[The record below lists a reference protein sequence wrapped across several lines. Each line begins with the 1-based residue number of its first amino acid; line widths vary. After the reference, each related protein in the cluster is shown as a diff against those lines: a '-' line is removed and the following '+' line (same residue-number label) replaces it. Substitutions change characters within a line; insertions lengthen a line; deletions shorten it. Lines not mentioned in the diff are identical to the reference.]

1 MKLNYN
7 VSNLKKQEQNNI
19 KTGISQQSLVNS
31 LVGSR
36 LPQPI
41 SQPAVVPN
49 TADK

>member
-7 VSNLKKQEQNNI
+7 VTNLNKQEQNNI

-31 LVGSR
+31 LVSGR

-41 SQPAVVPN
+41 NQPAVVPN
-49 TADK
+49 TVDK